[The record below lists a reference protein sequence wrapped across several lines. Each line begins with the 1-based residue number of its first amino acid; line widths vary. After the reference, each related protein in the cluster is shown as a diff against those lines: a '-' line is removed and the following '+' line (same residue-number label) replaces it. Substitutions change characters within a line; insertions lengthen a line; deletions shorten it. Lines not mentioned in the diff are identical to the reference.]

1 MYTITIKN
9 YYLNGRLNKNETVLY
24 TIPIQEDQIEN
35 VLTDPSVSCDLG
47 RTGTFEFTVHPNHP
61 YYHALAQMR
70 TIMRVDYDGDTIFRG
85 RILTI
90 DNTMSGAKKVHCEG
104 DMAFLL
110 DSFQMGSKKETRDE
124 ITLNAYINKILN
136 EHNRQMMEEEAS
148 SSDGT
153 AISGARISGKEI
165 YPGYI
170 PGAYPDSVTSA
181 QRIENKKDKF
191 GSDSSEQT
199 MNALESLTKE
209 FGGFFRTRYSAR
221 DGKTYLD
228 WCKLWFREDTA
239 NSQPIAIA
247 QNIID
252 ANSNSEVDNIF
263 TAVIPIGSNKGE
275 DVFITGYRTDIH
287 GNNNRILVP
296 QITKVY
302 TESQLNNGYVTK
314 SIYERAVSQYGIIY
328 KVQKFQNADTQE
340 KLWEYA
346 CDWIKNN
353 YVGGITSYDLSAV
366 DMHHVDNHVQKYLA
380 GDCVSLTIHSDM
392 TELDEYNPDKQSNT
406 VRRTLLSVKY
416 DLHHPDKNKYT
427 AGIPSDILNL
437 EYGIASTSKGGGKG
451 GAGAKG
457 GGGKKTQEK
466 IGGDSELTEETLN
479 SYAWKYVIDATH
491 NNELYDELMREDPSG
506 TRAAAAQ
513 KSSHVSLVRDIRYTE
528 VQEDGSK
535 EEKLAGMATT
545 LKLDAEMGLLQFAT
559 PVINLLGVD
568 AWGNKLT
575 ELKVAKSLEID
586 GYNGYINVKGVPSYR
601 DTYIDETVD
610 AIGKGIDIVKDVTAM
625 ALDPLNVLGIKP
637 GKDSALM
644 QFFKGSTEND
654 KETTASVNGSSGF
667 LGAIGAA
674 LGLDGSGDP
683 TKATIKEDGK
693 GNGGKGTVDVGK
705 KNGQWLIQM
714 NKPLQYSIEG
724 HVYTLP
730 DGTIDSKELSML
742 SNSANP
748 IPSFSTKFASIDNAI
763 IGKASIADLSAA
775 NANIDTLTTKVA
787 NLTTAYANCLTAD
800 SLNTGWSMAGNL
812 STSGL
817 LSVQGSGTLSVA
829 GAFKYHGNTIQLLGQ
844 TVVVN
849 ATTGQTKTISYLGT
863 S

>member
-9 YYLNGRLNKNETVLY
+9 YYVNGTLNKNETVLY

-61 YYHALAQMR
+61 YYHAFAQMR

-90 DNTMSGAKKVHCEG
+90 DNTMKGAKKVHCEG

-181 QRIENKKDKF
+181 QQIENKKDKF
-191 GSDSSEQT
+191 GSDSAEQT
-199 MNALESLTKE
+199 MNALEALTKE

-221 DGKTYLD
+221 DNKTYLD

-239 NSQPIAIA
+239 NSQPIAVA

-263 TAVIPIGSNKGE
+263 TALIPIGSNQGE
-275 DVFITGYRTDIH
+275 DVFVTGYRTDIH
-287 GNNNRILVP
+287 GDNNRILVP

-302 TESQLNNGYVTK
+302 SESQLNNGYVTK

-328 KVQKFQNADTQE
+328 KVQKFQNADTQD

-392 TELDEYNPDKQSNT
+392 TELDEYNPNKQSNT

-437 EYGIASTSKGGGKG
+437 EYGTASTSKGGKG

-457 GGGKKTQEK
+457 GGNKK
-466 IGGDSELTEETLN
+466 GGDDEKREREAREEAIN
-479 SYAWKYVIDATH
+479 SLAWKLVWDETYNNEKYKAVKEKHPHWSGMNQPMLDTAQMVVHRVMSDPSIDTPQEVTSVVLQGEKARISLMNPTNEVYRKVAQQSPLAGKYMAKLQKNIDEIDEINTTLALDASLKALSIKGKNSDIIDEAANRLKNVQLPEDATP
-491 NNELYDELMREDPSG
+491 EDYRKAIESN
-506 TRAAAAQ
+506 
-513 KSSHVSLVRDIRYTE
+513 
-528 VQEDGSK
+528 
-535 EEKLAGMATT
+535 LAGIDLPKDVFKVGTNKDSAGNE
-545 LKLDAEMGLLQFAT
+545 AGLLQM
-559 PVINLLGVD
+559 
-568 AWGNKLT
+568 
-575 ELKVAKSLEID
+575 
-586 GYNGYINVKGVPSYR
+586 
-601 DTYIDETVD
+601 
-610 AIGKGIDIVKDVTAM
+610 GKEEVTNTQ
-625 ALDPLNVLGIKP
+625 LNAG
-637 GKDSALM
+637 
-644 QFFKGSTEND
+644 
-654 KETTASVNGSSGF
+654 
-667 LGAIGAA
+667 
-674 LGLDGSGDP
+674 
-683 TKATIKEDGK
+683 
-693 GNGGKGTVDVGK
+693 GNGGKGTADLGK
-705 KNGQWLIQM
+705 KNGQWLVQV
-714 NKPLQYSIEG
+714 NEPLRYVVDGVTKTI
-724 HVYTLP
+724 P
-730 DGTIDSKELSML
+730 DGTID
-742 SNSANP
+742 AN
-748 IPSFSTKFASIDNAI
+748 
-763 IGKASIADLSAA
+763 DLSFLKQAGDPLPSVSA
-775 NANIDTLTTKVA
+775 QIATFKTVIAETVNAVQVNANDLKSVHADIDDLEAEFATIDTIVSNRVNAALADASLVQTNQLITTYGTVKNSYITVGTGQA
-787 NLTTAYANCLTAD
+787 
-800 SLNTGWSMAGNL
+800 SWRNT
-812 STSGL
+812 
-817 LSVQGSGTLSVA
+817 VVKGSDGTNITLR
-829 GAFKYHGNTIQLLGQ
+829 YLGQ
-844 TVVVN
+844 VP
-849 ATTGQTKTISYLGT
+849 A
-863 S
+863 